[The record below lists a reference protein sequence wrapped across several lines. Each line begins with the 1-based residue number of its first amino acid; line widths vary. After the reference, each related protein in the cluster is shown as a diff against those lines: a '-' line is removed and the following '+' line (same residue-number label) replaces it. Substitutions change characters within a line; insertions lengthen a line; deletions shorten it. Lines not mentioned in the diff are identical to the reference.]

1 MYKIPDKKRRRGY
14 ARTQRNA
21 TQRNATRRN
30 SLAVSYYPIKKT
42 LCMSVPIFGML
53 MHSVFLFVIEKESL

>member
-21 TQRNATRRN
+21 TQRNATQRN

>member
-1 MYKIPDKKRRRGY
+1 MLE
-14 ARTQRNA
+14 RNA
-21 TQRNATRRN
+21 TQRNATQRN

>member
-21 TQRNATRRN
+21 TQRN
-30 SLAVSYYPIKKT
+30 SLAVSYSPIKKK
-42 LCMSVPIFGML
+42 LRMSVPIFGMR
-53 MHSVFLFVIEKESL
+53 S

>member
-1 MYKIPDKKRRRGY
+1 MACIKYLTRKGGGVMLE
-14 ARTQRNA
+14 RNA
-21 TQRNATRRN
+21 TQRN